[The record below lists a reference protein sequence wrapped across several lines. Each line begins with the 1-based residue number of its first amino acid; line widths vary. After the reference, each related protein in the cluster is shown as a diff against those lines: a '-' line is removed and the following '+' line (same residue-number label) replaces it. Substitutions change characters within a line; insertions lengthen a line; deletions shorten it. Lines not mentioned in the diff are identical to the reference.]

1 MVVGFLGDSNHTSM
15 AQHVGVQPPPFV
27 HLEYLPILARTLYT
41 YLNVL
46 ALLGVPKSNDLNMPW
61 LHSV

>member
-27 HLEYLPILARTLYT
+27 HLEYLPILARTLYLFKCT
-41 YLNVL
+41 GP
-46 ALLGVPKSNDLNMPW
+46 LGSAEE
-61 LHSV
+61 